1 MSLQYTILGLLSW
14 QPLSGYD
21 LKKLIAESDLYPWA
35 GSSNQ
40 IYYSLVQ
47 LHNDGLVTLAVHTQ
61 TALPDKKVYTLTPA
75 GKAALRTWVLSKPEL
90 PELRNTFLI
99 QLAWAD
105 QLTAKELN
113 ALLER
118 YEDQLED
125 LRHIRAENAH
135 RGVPAPARTKR
146 EQYLWDQIAQH
157 IVHCAQS
164 ELDWVRRL
172 RRELKEMAEECTLTQ

>member
-47 LHNDGLVTLAVHTQ
+47 LHNDGLVTMATHTQ
-61 TALPDKKVYTLTPA
+61 TAFPDKKVYTLTTA
-75 GKAALRTWVLSKPEL
+75 GKAALREWVLSKPEL

-105 QLTAKELN
+105 QLSERELSQ
-113 ALLER
+113 LLER
-118 YEDQLED
+118 YENQLED
-125 LRHIRAENAH
+125 LRHIRAENAE
-135 RGVPAPARTKR
+135 RGIPAPARTKR
-146 EQYLWDQIAQH
+146 EHFLWHEIAEH

-164 ELDWVRRL
+164 ELDWVRHV
-172 RRELKEMAEECTLTQ
+172 RRELKEMAEECEPTQ